1 MCPWRTSLGPK
12 RWPLRPTA
20 VLALA
25 AGLLAPPIVVAKII
39 NVFPPQQLLA
49 VGRSDVSGG
58 ASVER
63 CNERFA
69 ELLQAKVDACVAAG
83 GNCYCRDAE
92 AYPLYKKY
100 YPARPPFGG
109 VWMTTRRVTFRCW
122 KATSPD
128 TCAPCARAH
137 P

>member
-1 MCPWRTSLGPK
+1 MRPCHMSPGAKCWR
-12 RWPLRPTA
+12 LRPAA
-20 VLALA
+20 VLAFV
-25 AGLLAPPIVVAKII
+25 AGLLAPPIVVAKIS

-49 VGRSDVSGG
+49 VGRSDVNGG

-69 ELLQAKVDACVAAG
+69 ELLQSKIDTCVAAG

-92 AYPLYKKY
+92 GYPLYKKY

-109 VWMTTRRVTFRCW
+109 VWVTTRRMTFQCR
-122 KATSPD
+122 KATPPD
-128 TCAPCARAH
+128 TCAPCARVH